1 MKVNLPEIVKQYS
14 KKRLLVVGDVMLDKY
29 VWGTINRIS
38 PEAPVPV
45 VNVEKTN
52 HHPGGA
58 ANVARNIHG
67 LGGNVTLVGLVGED
81 DSGSML
87 KSIISQDNDV
97 RSELLSEAGRETTV
111 KTRIIAQGQQVVRL
125 DRENVSEPK
134 ESTVEAMKD
143 VISRSLSETDG
154 VILQD
159 YEKGVFTGEFI
170 EWLMEHCISKSVPV
184 YVDPKSRHFLKFNG
198 ARLFKPN
205 YGEFISKSNMDED
218 ISEAGLAFRSNY
230 GFEVL
235 LVTQGERGM
244 SLFVGDKQ
252 IQIPT
257 KARAVHDV
265 SGAGD
270 TVIATFALNDV
281 CGLNPEESA
290 LLANLAAGRV
300 CEIPGVV
307 PITAESLAEIFAHHH
322 D

>member
-1 MKVNLPEIVKQYS
+1 MKVNLPEILEQYS
-14 KKRLLVVGDVMLDKY
+14 NKRLLVIGDVMLDKY
-29 VWGTINRIS
+29 VWGTVDRIS

-45 VNVEKTN
+45 VNVKNTN

-67 LGGNVTLVGLVGED
+67 LGGKVTLIGLVGED

-87 KSIISQDNDV
+87 KSIISLDDDIC
-97 RSELLSEAGRETTV
+97 SELLSETGRETTV

-125 DRENVSEPK
+125 DRENIFEPK
-134 ESTVEAMKD
+134 ESTIEAMKD
-143 VISRSLSETDG
+143 VISKSLAETDG

-159 YEKGVFTGEFI
+159 YDKGVFTGELI
-170 EWLMEHCISKSVPV
+170 EWLMERCSSKSVPV
-184 YVDPKSRHFLKFNG
+184 YVDPKSRHFLKFSG

-205 YGEFISKSNMDED
+205 YGEFISKSNMDD
-218 ISEAGLAFRSNY
+218 DFSEAGLAFRNEY

-244 SLFVGDKQ
+244 SLFVGNKQ

-300 CEIPGVV
+300 CEEPGVV